1 MIVVSYNDFSENM
14 NKYLAQASS
23 FGLKILPQKK
33 EKRKFFNIRG
43 FSKTKSQPVVNE
55 RLEALKSIQGVLKDC
70 EPITISEIR
79 EQRLSE
85 RYGL

>member
-1 MIVVSYNDFSENM
+1 MLVVSYDDFSENM

-23 FGLKILPQKK
+23 YGLKILPQKK
-33 EKRKFFNIRG
+33 EKRM
-43 FSKTKSQPVVNE
+43 SKPVVSE

-70 EPITISEIR
+70 KPITISEIR

-85 RYGL
+85 RYGV

>member
-33 EKRKFFNIRG
+33 EKIKSSRTLKFLNKIESVTG
-43 FSKTKSQPVVNE
+43 ILPADIDIEKEKT
-55 RLEALKSIQGVLKDC
+55 EAILK
-70 EPITISEIR
+70 T
-79 EQRLSE
+79 
-85 RYGL
+85 

>member
-1 MIVVSYNDFSENM
+1 MLVVSYDDFSENM

-23 FGLKILPQKK
+23 YGLKILPQKK
-33 EKRKFFNIRG
+33 EKRRFFNVRR
-43 FSKTKSQPVVNE
+43 FSKTKSQPAVSE

-70 EPITISEIR
+70 KPITIPEIR

-85 RYGL
+85 RYGV